1 MEHQV
6 FTAVL
11 RVDGFALQPKCPA
24 QGFTSCTRE
33 EQHRTVKREALTSGA
48 DVFSSADSLL
58 LPPAG
63 KTSPS
68 TKNFFPQQPTL
79 LPGALRRSKE
89 WGSAAKP
96 PSISSPWVRW
106 MKSQGC
112 RFTWEAI
119 NNLLSTVTSS
129 HVRAVK
135 GCQERSCW
143 VCKSF
148 HVLWNPGCRC
158 APACSTEGVLEEEI
172 LPQGLSNC
180 WGNKANRSLRRAA
193 SNH

>member
-48 DVFSSADSLL
+48 DNFSSADSLL

-68 TKNFFPQQPTL
+68 TENFPTAAHVAARSPATEQGVGKRSETPFYSQPLGEVDEVTR
-79 LPGALRRSKE
+79 LPVHM
-89 WGSAAKP
+89 GSH
-96 PSISSPWVRW
+96 
-106 MKSQGC
+106 Q
-112 RFTWEAI
+112 
-119 NNLLSTVTSS
+119 
-129 HVRAVK
+129 
-135 GCQERSCW
+135 
-143 VCKSF
+143 
-148 HVLWNPGCRC
+148 
-158 APACSTEGVLEEEI
+158 
-172 LPQGLSNC
+172 
-180 WGNKANRSLRRAA
+180 
-193 SNH
+193 